1 MQNGYDCY
9 IAFIIA
15 MPGVRQVL
23 PNVDTHPE
31 FGTALEEVK
40 AVGEKV
46 LYLTCDVNP
55 DSLTITECIET
66 RN

>member
-1 MQNGYDCY
+1 MQNEYDCY
-9 IAFIIA
+9 IAFVIA
-15 MPGVRQVL
+15 MAGVRQVL

-40 AVGEKV
+40 AAGVKV